1 MHRYVAFLRG
11 VNPMNAR
18 MAELRRCFET
28 AGFTDVRTV
37 LSSGN
42 VAFGAPAKSDTALAR
57 IGNTKPLFPRHPF
70 RPPPPAAAARAQLG
84 LARLSALDRPLR
96 MGEAEAS
103 SVSGAQGRDDVKRD
117 CTGAKGRKTLPR
129 RARRLWATLGWTS
142 SNAQRSGRQRARA
155 IGGGTEA
162 SLRWHRR
169 RVSTDS
175 WVMAAM
181 MHREPRRQHGQVAI
195 ARANTRPSSLAQCQ
209 YGVPVFDSSPSPPC
223 WCGVGMIAARSVLG
237 GARQPAERT
246 RCARGRA
253 TSAAR
258 FSRSSN
264 GESFMPVVPSDQG
277 RLQRSMRSPF
287 ASCSSRSSAT
297 APLSV

>member
-1 MHRYVAFLRG
+1 MQLDKSLDLAARPAYLSSNSRRSTRTSGGSGNGGVMHRYVAFLRG

-103 SVSGAQGRDDVKRD
+103 SVSGAQG
-117 CTGAKGRKTLPR
+117 GIPR
-129 RARRLWATLGWTS
+129 
-142 SNAQRSGRQRARA
+142 
-155 IGGGTEA
+155 
-162 SLRWHRR
+162 
-169 RVSTDS
+169 
-175 WVMAAM
+175 
-181 MHREPRRQHGQVAI
+181 
-195 ARANTRPSSLAQCQ
+195 
-209 YGVPVFDSSPSPPC
+209 
-223 WCGVGMIAARSVLG
+223 
-237 GARQPAERT
+237 
-246 RCARGRA
+246 
-253 TSAAR
+253 
-258 FSRSSN
+258 SR
-264 GESFMPVVPSDQG
+264 
-277 RLQRSMRSPF
+277 MR
-287 ASCSSRSSAT
+287 
-297 APLSV
+297 